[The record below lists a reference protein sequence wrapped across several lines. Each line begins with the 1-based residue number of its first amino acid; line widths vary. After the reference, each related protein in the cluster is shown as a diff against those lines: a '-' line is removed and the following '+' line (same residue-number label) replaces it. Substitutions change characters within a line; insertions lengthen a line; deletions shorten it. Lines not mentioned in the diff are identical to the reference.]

1 VKAQTHRLLVEIP
14 SRIVD
19 AATAAYGLILAALA
33 LVSLTTAA
41 LWALLPRGYPLWS
54 AYYGQ
59 AREDA
64 PRRWRMQR
72 ADLVSLVLMF
82 TLSVPAA
89 GQAPENPSRDFGF
102 RFEYGLCTSEV
113 LDTFK
118 GVFTREMK
126 PAPDLSVPLTLE
138 AESLTEIRRAIA
150 EARFF
155 EYPSEFRPG
164 VPNFAPGY
172 RYRLTVQ
179 EAGRR
184 HSVFWHDN
192 AKPSTSE
199 ADRLRRLFTVMRQ
212 MISAHPKVQQLPRAN
227 AACG

>member
-1 VKAQTHRLLVEIP
+1 
-14 SRIVD
+14 
-19 AATAAYGLILAALA
+19 
-33 LVSLTTAA
+33 
-41 LWALLPRGYPLWS
+41 
-54 AYYGQ
+54 
-59 AREDA
+59 
-64 PRRWRMQR
+64 MQR
-72 ADLVSLVLMF
+72 PLLVSLVLVF
-82 TLSVPAA
+82 TLCVPAG
-89 GQAPENPSRDFGF
+89 GQAPGDPSRNFGF

-118 GVFTREMK
+118 GIFTREMK

-138 AESLTEIRRAIA
+138 AESLTEIHRAIA
-150 EARFF
+150 DARFF

-172 RYRLTVQ
+172 HYRLTVQ

-192 AKPSTSE
+192 ARPSTPE
-199 ADRLRRLFTVMRQ
+199 AGRLRQLFTTMRQ
-212 MISAHPKVQQLPRAN
+212 VISAHPKVQQLPRAN